1 MGTLRP
7 LCSSVAWLRYSKQN
21 TWRPFQPSIGQAA
34 TTSQYPLSRWRVAS
48 LLICFGVQSI
58 DFCHLANYNSVVDN
72 ISRNNFGTIIKRQR
86 VVVPLTLR
94 EFAAASG
101 VSASHLG
108 RIERGE
114 RFPSA
119 HILRKMAKPLGFD
132 EGELFMLAGYL
143 SSQSPTEAEGHEK
156 YYHNKELDPV
166 VARML
171 AQEPVEVQRAVV
183 GILSILRSLAK
194 STREE

>member
-1 MGTLRP
+1 M
-7 LCSSVAWLRYSKQN
+7 
-21 TWRPFQPSIGQAA
+21 
-34 TTSQYPLSRWRVAS
+34 
-48 LLICFGVQSI
+48 
-58 DFCHLANYNSVVDN
+58 DN

-94 EFAAASG
+94 EFAVASG
-101 VSASHLG
+101 VSESHLS

-119 HILRKMAKPLGFD
+119 HILRKIAKPLGFD

-143 SSQSPTEAEGHEK
+143 SSQFPIEAEGHEK
-156 YYHNKELDPV
+156 YYHNKGLDPF
-166 VARML
+166 VAGTL

-183 GILSILRSLAK
+183 GVLSIFKSIAR
-194 STREE
+194 STRENSSIGNFEPASRLGDKY

>member
-1 MGTLRP
+1 M
-7 LCSSVAWLRYSKQN
+7 
-21 TWRPFQPSIGQAA
+21 
-34 TTSQYPLSRWRVAS
+34 
-48 LLICFGVQSI
+48 
-58 DFCHLANYNSVVDN
+58 DN